1 MLNADVPNVNHS
13 HDATRDAASGAAREV
28 SADASQ
34 TLTAEE
40 RAIEQQLGA
49 LGARIVDLHRNIAP
63 PEVVLPREHK
73 PWFSGWVAITVK
85 LTVATVAVL
94 VLLIVG
100 VLYFISRPAVVPITP
115 VVPQVAI
122 GPPPA
127 VERAIEN
134 PTLGNLRVID
144 SPEQTKWL
152 ERSRASAGTATASQ
166 STSPLAPRLGD
177 LLIGPS
183 GPSPMAT
190 ELMSIPRQP

>member
-1 MLNADVPNVNHS
+1 MLNADVPNVDHS
-13 HDATRDAASGAAREV
+13 HDAAREAASGAAREV

-63 PEVVLPREHK
+63 PEVVLPREQQ

-85 LTVATVAVL
+85 LTVAAAAVL
-94 VLLIVG
+94 ALLIVAT
-100 VLYFISRPAVVPITP
+100 VFIVGPGKVVPITP
-115 VVPQVAI
+115 VVPQVAVT
-122 GPPPA
+122 PPPA

-152 ERSRASAGTATASQ
+152 ERSRASAGTATTSQ
-166 STSPLAPRLGD
+166 PTSHMAPRLGD
-177 LLIGPS
+177 VLIGPL
-183 GPSPMAT
+183 GPSPAAT
-190 ELMSIPRQP
+190 ELMSIPRHP